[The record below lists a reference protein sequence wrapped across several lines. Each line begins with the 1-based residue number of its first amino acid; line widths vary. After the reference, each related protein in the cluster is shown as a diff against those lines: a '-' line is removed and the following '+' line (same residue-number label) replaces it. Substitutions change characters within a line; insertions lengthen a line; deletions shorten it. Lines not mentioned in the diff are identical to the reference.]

1 MDMHRYVASAL
12 KDLVVDGQV
21 IPTSFVARGETNL
34 PLVVFNV
41 TSETGK
47 VFWEDDEQII
57 KYNVMINIFSKGNFV
72 KIKQDDGKTAL
83 YAHMK
88 YGSVKSWPNKLV
100 LRLCFHIYGVLWQP
114 VLYLQLL

>member
-1 MDMHRYVASAL
+1 MDMQRYVASAL

-72 KIKQDDGKTAL
+72 KIKQEVMNRMLEHGFRRS
-83 YAHMK
+83 
-88 YGSVKSWPNKLV
+88 SVDA
-100 LRLCFHIYGVLWQP
+100 CIYLEDTEIYNQP
-114 VLYLQLL
+114 MAFDFNYEK